1 MYSRPGIAV
10 VTPEKAPFA
19 SCPNMLRSIPFQ
31 AGVHSILGDL
41 RSERLDI
48 DHDWTNHP
56 PTIGGLTVM
65 HDSIT
70 TGAVVNVSHT

>member
-1 MYSRPGIAV
+1 MNSRPGIAV
-10 VTPEKAPFA
+10 VTPEKALFA

-48 DHDWTNHP
+48 DHDWTNYTP
-56 PTIGGLTVM
+56 PL
-65 HDSIT
+65 
-70 TGAVVNVSHT
+70 A